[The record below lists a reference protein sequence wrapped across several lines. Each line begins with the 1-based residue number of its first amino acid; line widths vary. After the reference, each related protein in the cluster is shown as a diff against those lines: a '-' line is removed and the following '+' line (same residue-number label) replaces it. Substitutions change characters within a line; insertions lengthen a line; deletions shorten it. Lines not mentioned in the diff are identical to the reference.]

1 MANDPLAE
9 LRARIAELDTQ
20 LCALLA
26 ERMRV
31 AEAIGREKAARNA
44 PISVRDIEDQVL
56 ARARAAAPGIGVS
69 TNVMEAIFQ
78 AIVMGSVERQ
88 HRIGIEQRTRRG
100 GRVLVLGSAGGMG
113 RWFQGWLELAGHAVD
128 GLDPAPHA
136 SASSS
141 PAKAPRFAR
150 LAEVDTLDAY
160 DTIFVSTPLG
170 TLPDVLREIVARRPR
185 GRVVE
190 ISSIKS
196 HLVPALDEAAARGV
210 EVSCL
215 HPMFGPRKPYYGPLT
230 FALACRGDADVERTT
245 IERLLAHPYAK
256 VVAMPFAEHDRRMGW
271 LLGLAHLSGIA
282 FASALTHSGL
292 DPAELEACASTTF
305 ARQKATALSVVAE
318 DPALYLDIQHLNP
331 HRAAVFAAA
340 GTALAELQELVERND
355 RAGFARC
362 LARARAALE
371 TPNA

>member
-69 TNVMEAIFQ
+69 ANVMEAIFQ

-128 GLDPAPHA
+128 GLDPAPA
-136 SASSS
+136 AA
-141 PAKAPRFAR
+141 AKAPRFAR

-160 DTIFVSTPLG
+160 DTIVVSTPLG
-170 TLPDVLREIVARRPR
+170 ALPDVLRELALRRPR
-185 GRVVE
+185 GRIVE

-196 HLVPALDEAAARGV
+196 HLVPALDFAVERGV

-230 FALACRGDADVERTT
+230 FALACRGDADVERAT

-256 VVAMPFAEHDRRMGW
+256 IVAMPFAEHDRRMGW

-340 GTALAELQELVERND
+340 GAALAELRDLVERDD

-371 TPNA
+371 TPQA